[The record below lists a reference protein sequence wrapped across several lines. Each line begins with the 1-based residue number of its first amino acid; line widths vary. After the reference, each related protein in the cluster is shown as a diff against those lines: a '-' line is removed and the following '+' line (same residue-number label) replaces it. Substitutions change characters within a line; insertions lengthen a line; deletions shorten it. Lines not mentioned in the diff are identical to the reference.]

1 MAASHGKI
9 FGLVPYDFRAP
20 SLQRA
25 RNRLWNE
32 SDRRFLVPI
41 VFGVGWTLNLRS
53 APHHPFQAL
62 LVAAVILWRLRARR
76 RG

>member
-1 MAASHGKI
+1 MRSHGKI
-9 FGLVPYDFRAP
+9 FGFVPYDFRAP

-25 RNRLWNE
+25 RERFWNE
-32 SDRRFLVPI
+32 GDERFLVPV

-53 APHHPFQAL
+53 APRHPFQAL
-62 LVAAVILWRLRARR
+62 LVAAVILWRWRARR